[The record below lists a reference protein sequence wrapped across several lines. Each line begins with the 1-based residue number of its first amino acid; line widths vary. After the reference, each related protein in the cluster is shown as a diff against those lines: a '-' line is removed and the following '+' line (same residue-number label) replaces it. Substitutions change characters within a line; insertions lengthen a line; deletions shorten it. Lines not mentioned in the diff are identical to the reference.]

1 LATAE
6 WYVLAIAL
14 FISGFIGYKTIQWAL
29 YEEIGTGKAA
39 LFLFFAVIVFFSIN
53 HYDLL
58 MKWRASKDLTETS
71 ARGVALMNAELQK
84 QMETTKLLA
93 ESVRKA
99 GETAND
105 LALEANR
112 KGQSALEALAKTED
126 RLEKVS
132 SVQASA
138 TWEILMS
145 EFMDVERYLRRW
157 EEENSLRREVL
168 PADSLTDLAKKLKRL
183 GKVMPETVQM
193 LYFER
198 QRKYEILKEL
208 KEKLDLFSTKYKPN
222 HFDLPPAP
230 KLPAKNIS
238 NAESGRSNA
247 LQ

>member
-1 LATAE
+1 LAATE
-6 WYVLAIAL
+6 LYVLAIAL

-39 LFLFFAVIVFFSIN
+39 LFLFFALMVFFSIN
-53 HYDLL
+53 HYDFL
-58 MKWRASKDLTETS
+58 MKWRTSKDQSEEN
-71 ARGVALMNAELQK
+71 ARGVALLNAELQK

-93 ESVRKA
+93 ESVSKA
-99 GETAND
+99 AKTAND

-112 KGQSALEALAKTED
+112 KGQSALEAVAKTED

-132 SVQASA
+132 SVEASA

-145 EFMDVERYLRRW
+145 EFLEVERYLRRW
-157 EEENSLRREVL
+157 EEENSLSRQVL
-168 PADSLTDLAKKLKRL
+168 PAESLTDLAKKLKRL

-208 KEKLDLFSTKYKPN
+208 KEKLDLFSTKYRPN

-230 KLPAKNIS
+230 KLPAKNIP
-238 NAESGRSNA
+238 NAESGRSKA